1 MEDKY
6 EIIVRKMK
14 DNTYKGNEKFL
25 FRFEDGMSPDD
36 FDDFAIAL
44 RDYLKKN
51 TSIDI

>member
-1 MEDKY
+1 MDEVYQITVKKISK
-6 EIIVRKMK
+6 E
-14 DNTYKGNEKFL
+14 TYKGKEQFL

-51 TSIDI
+51 TSVDL